1 MTSASDEKWRPFKYF
16 FQSGWSKDLSAPLWK
31 LWYQNRDVEAFL
43 RRSWNGWKDII
54 KKICYVAGLWS
65 CQWNEVGGN
74 WALLLVVLTTVNSPF
89 QEKKKKNSK
98 LQATHI
104 VVGPDTFSTVQIKS
118 QSPPTP
124 AHSPQLDITIMV
136 PLNHSM
142 IPCRSTCG
150 CRKQPLSSQVSCAY
164 KRIDTSLPIKF
175 LATPKCQYN
184 KHLNWAPQYTWQK
197 E

>member
-1 MTSASDEKWRPFKYF
+1 MIPKPRRRGVS
-16 FQSGWSKDLSAPLWK
+16 SKIVEWVERHNKKNLLCSWVMVVSMEWGRWK
-31 LWYQNRDVEAFL
+31 L
-43 RRSWNGWKDII
+43 GP
-54 KKICYVAGLWS
+54 VARGFDDGKLPIS
-65 CQWNEVGGN
+65 GK
-74 WALLLVVLTTVNSPF
+74 
-89 QEKKKKNSK
+89 KKKKNSK